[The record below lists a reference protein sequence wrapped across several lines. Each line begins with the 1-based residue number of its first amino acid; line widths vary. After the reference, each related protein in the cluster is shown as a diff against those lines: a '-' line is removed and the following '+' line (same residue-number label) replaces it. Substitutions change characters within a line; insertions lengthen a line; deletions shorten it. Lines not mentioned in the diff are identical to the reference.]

1 MAFGEKATN
10 LLVPFLL
17 LAAGTASSQNQKAAD
32 QNSGAVTFTSRAE
45 MVLVPVVVSD
55 KSGNHIPGLTK
66 DSFELQEDGKSRPIA
81 ALEEIKTFTS
91 RAARSASQPGVY
103 TNALSGGSS
112 PKRLTIFALDLVN
125 TPFLDQ
131 TYARE
136 QLVKYLASTI
146 GSQEPIAVVAIRSNG
161 MQVLHDFSTD
171 PAVLVAALQQAKGQ
185 ASELRHPS
193 PNESGAAVNTLPIM
207 SSSSQPFNA
216 SQINGETQALASF
229 LVGGDK
235 RVEFATEEQSI
246 LVTLQAFQHVA
257 EAFAGI
263 PGRKSL
269 IWATAAFPFGLDAR
283 SGEMFA
289 PQLNRTSEL
298 TMLEPTFERTLQML
312 NNANVA
318 VYPVDARG
326 MVVFFPGADVSQI
339 QGLNSYNASLF
350 ESSRETMVSFAD
362 MTGGKAFYNRND
374 LDKAFAKAADDSA
387 TYYMLSYYLDKNAK
401 PGWHKLHVKL
411 KNAAGEVRARSG
423 FFVTAQAKQEDTQR
437 MDVSLALVSPLD
449 YTALPLSV
457 RWTGVKADGG
467 KKKVRFE
474 IDLAP
479 DSNIVDATRNGLL
492 DIEVVVAA
500 RTAEGKPA
508 DQFSQSVKS
517 NLKPDA
523 LHEVLT
529 NGLNY
534 NNDLILTAGEYSV
547 RFVVRDNLTG
557 RLGSVIA
564 PLQVTP

>member
-1 MAFGEKATN
+1 
-10 LLVPFLL
+10 
-17 LAAGTASSQNQKAAD
+17 
-32 QNSGAVTFTSRAE
+32 
-45 MVLVPVVVSD
+45 
-55 KSGNHIPGLTK
+55 
-66 DSFELQEDGKSRPIA
+66 
-81 ALEEIKTFTS
+81 
-91 RAARSASQPGVY
+91 
-103 TNALSGGSS
+103 
-112 PKRLTIFALDLVN
+112 
-125 TPFLDQ
+125 
-131 TYARE
+131 
-136 QLVKYLASTI
+136 
-146 GSQEPIAVVAIRSNG
+146 
-161 MQVLHDFSTD
+161 
-171 PAVLVAALQQAKGQ
+171 
-185 ASELRHPS
+185 
-193 PNESGAAVNTLPIM
+193 
-207 SSSSQPFNA
+207 
-216 SQINGETQALASF
+216 
-229 LVGGDK
+229 
-235 RVEFATEEQSI
+235 
-246 LVTLQAFQHVA
+246 
-257 EAFAGI
+257 
-263 PGRKSL
+263 
-269 IWATAAFPFGLDAR
+269 
-283 SGEMFA
+283 MFA